1 MKKTILIVEDDID
14 IAENLVC
21 LLEMEGFKAE
31 VARDG
36 KDALEQLRARAD
48 KPGLILLDLMM
59 PVMDGFQFREN
70 QLADSELAQI
80 PVAIMTAG
88 GNIES
93 RIAQLNVSASFR
105 KPLDIDKLLETIEK
119 FTRN

>member
-21 LLEMEGFKAE
+21 LLEMEGYKVY

-36 KDALEQLRARAD
+36 KEALDQLRARPD
-48 KPGLILLDLMM
+48 KPGIILLDLMM

-70 QLADSELAQI
+70 QMADAELSKI

-105 KPLDIDKLLETIEK
+105 KPLDIDKLLEVIEK
-119 FTRN
+119 FTRD

>member
-21 LLEMEGFKAE
+21 LLEMEGYKAQ

-36 KDALEQLRARAD
+36 KEALDQLRARPD

-59 PVMDGFQFREN
+59 PAMDGFQFREK
-70 QLADSELAQI
+70 QLADPELAKI

-119 FTRN
+119 FTR